1 MATVASPFGFILRKH
16 PTGQSRANA
25 YTIGASYATAIGYG
39 DAVTLNTDGTLNIGP
54 AGTTDL
60 IGIFAGVHYK
70 DATGKPTY
78 SKNWPGAVTGAT
90 DIVAYVYDDPENVYE
105 VQVASG
111 GTGYVQTAIGAQANL
126 VAGTVN
132 AVTGQSTMAL
142 NSTLIAA
149 ASQGQFRIVGFGSDG
164 LYDAS
169 TNTFPTVLV
178 QIAQHQFV
186 ANKTAI

>member
-1 MATVASPFGFILRKH
+1 MATTASPFGFALRKH

-25 YTIGASYATAIGYG
+25 YTITNSYATAIGYG
-39 DAVTLNTDGTLNIGP
+39 DAVLLNTDGTLNIGT
-54 AGTTDL
+54 AGTVDL
-60 IGIFAGVHYK
+60 IGTFAGVQYN

-90 DIVAYVYDDPENVYE
+90 NIVAYVNDDAENVYE
-105 VQVASG
+105 VQVATG
-111 GTGYVQTAIGAQANL
+111 GTAYTQIVIGAQANL

-132 AVTGQSTMAL
+132 AITGQSTMAL
-142 NSTLIAA
+142 NATPIAA
-149 ASQGQFRIVGFGSDG
+149 ASQGQFRVIGFGPDG
-164 LYDAS
+164 IYDAT

-178 QIAQHQFV
+178 QIAQHQYV